1 MPLPAHLVDGL
12 QLRLGVQGA
21 QLSGLGEVD
30 QAGLDRVLVAGV
42 GPVGGTQLGDLLG
55 GDLPVFAGEGQHLV
69 PGGLHRPRLVGVD
82 MAGVGTDHPLI
93 GL

>member
-1 MPLPAHLVDGL
+1 MDGL

-21 QLSGLGEVD
+21 QLRGLGEVD

-42 GPVGGTQLGDLLG
+42 GPVGGAQLGDLLG

-69 PGGLHRPRLVGVD
+69 PSGLHRPRLVGVD
-82 MAGVGTDHPLI
+82 MAGVGADHPLI